1 MSIPTPPGLESLVD
15 LACRD
20 GVDIRPTLLR
30 VLTDLYVQKD
40 LHTSE
45 EEHHYVALAQR
56 LIETVDEATRTQVVV
71 RLSAYPN
78 PPQALRPYLGLAA
91 SLPNAD
97 DAPGIASDLAPRTEL
112 DDGLDDADLFEP
124 LIEVPATE
132 ASIDA
137 GHPLP
142 AAPAVTADELTELF
156 FTAEPHERRLVLIH
170 LDAVAATDPK
180 PVSGDAEI
188 VRRLETMALRHDRA
202 GFAHEVT
209 GALKLAPAM
218 AQRIVDDI
226 TGEPLLVIA
235 RVLRMPAAVLQRV
248 LLFLNPRVGHSVQR
262 VYELAALYDEISGP
276 AAHHLLWIWREAQ
289 TPAQTQALASLQPT
303 LHDTVLWNDTATSAR
318 QAATPQSHKP
328 APKPPTDARNLLTDF
343 PPPSRIG
350 AA

>member
-40 LHTSE
+40 VHTSE

-78 PPQALRPYLGLAA
+78 PPQALHPYLGLAA
-91 SLPNAD
+91 PLPNAD
-97 DAPGIASDLAPRTEL
+97 DAPALASDLAPQAEP
-112 DDGLDDADLFEP
+112 DDSFDDADLFEP

-132 ASIDA
+132 AEVQVEAPSL
-137 GHPLP
+137 LP
-142 AAPAVTADELTELF
+142 AAPTVTAGELTELF

-170 LDAVAATDPK
+170 LDAIAATDPK
-180 PVSGDAEI
+180 PVNGDIEI
-188 VRRLETMALRHDRA
+188 VRRLEASALRHDRA
-202 GFAHEVT
+202 AFARELT

-218 AQRIVDDI
+218 AQRIVDDA

-235 RVLRMPAAVLQRV
+235 RVLRMPAAVMQRV
-248 LLFLNPRVGHSVQR
+248 LLFLNPQVGHSVQR
-262 VYELAALYDEISGP
+262 VYELAALYDKISEP
-276 AAHHLLWIWREAQ
+276 AAHHLLWIWQEAQ
-289 TPAQTQALASLQPT
+289 TEAQTQALASSPQPT

-318 QAATPQSHKP
+318 QAATPQPHKS
-328 APKPPTDARNLLTDF
+328 ATDARNLLTDF

-350 AA
+350 VG